1 MHWIGSVRIGEKLLV
16 FRAYKCPKCPAAFK
30 RSDHLQSHL
39 RHRHKNDQ
47 CDENLTNEKIQVKKT
62 RKRLQQIEK
71 LPIHKPALQSE

>member
-1 MHWIGSVRIGEKLLV
+1 MHWIGSVRIGEKFIV

-47 CDENLTNEKIQVKKT
+47 CEENLTNEKIQVKKP

-71 LPIHKPALQSE
+71 MPAHKPAFQSE